1 MPALK
6 ATTGMPASI
15 AFRTAGAIAGGSGRV
30 TAMAST
36 LASIALWI
44 RVACLPESG
53 SDEYWN
59 LTLSLAAAAS
69 APLRM
74 MSQKVSPGAPWVI
87 MATVISGVFACPALA
102 PAAGASSCLPP
113 VSLQAAAA
121 SISSASSATR
131 IGCLRSWIMQIHLS
145 AWSCLQGGWV
155 AGRAPGVAPVDG
167 HGHLLGQ
174 REVGNPSSTAESRG
188 TGQRLVT
195 TLPRV

>member
-6 ATTGMPASI
+6 ATTGMPASM
-15 AFRTAGAIAGGSGRV
+15 AFFTAGPIAGGSGRV

-36 LASIALWI
+36 LASIAFWI
-44 RVACLPESG
+44 RVACFPESG
-53 SDEYWN
+53 SEAYWN

-74 MSQKVSPGAPWVI
+74 MSQKVSPGAAWVTI
-87 MATVISGVFACPALA
+87 WTVISGVFACPAFA

-121 SISSASSATR
+121 SSTSASSATR
-131 IGCLRSWIMQIHLS
+131 RGCLRSWIMRS
-145 AWSCLQGGWV
+145 TF
-155 AGRAPGVAPVDG
+155 
-167 HGHLLGQ
+167 LLGVPCEGPGPGRRPRAAPDVVVHPTSSQ
-174 REVGNPSSTAESRG
+174 RDVGNPSSTAESRG
-188 TGQRLVT
+188 MGQRVVT